1 MSQGS
6 FSTAK
11 YQTSETTPRIL
22 PIRLQPETV
31 LEDNPEPA
39 GGLTGSQ
46 RVKAS
51 KSNRNAYGIHARYM
65 TLSRRIGDAD
75 GPFTGATIQ
84 ATVVLLT
91 PAAVA
96 SYPVGSTVTYGG
108 LNDWEVSSHTPEKI
122 K

>member
-1 MSQGS
+1 MSQGA

-11 YQTSETTPRIL
+11 YETSETTPRIL
-22 PIRLQPETV
+22 PIRVQPETI

-51 KSNRNAYGIHARYM
+51 KSNRNAYGIHARFM
-65 TLSRRIGDAD
+65 TLSRKIGSVE
-75 GPFTGATIQ
+75 GPFSGATVQ
-84 ATVVLLT
+84 ASVVLLT

-96 SYPVGSTVTYGG
+96 SYPVGSTVSYGG
-108 LNDWEVSSHTPEKI
+108 VADWEVSSHTPEKI